1 MGGRTAEA
9 DVGARRASL
18 SVSTG
23 RLERVRRPEPRRA
36 PSPHGAA
43 AGRTRTD
50 PLRAD
55 PEVYASAG
63 RFPKSCVVR
72 PPLLRC
78 LPPPCLPNAS
88 FARSADAACCA
99 LGSTFGEVS
108 GARAPQDFP
117 ALQRSGSR
125 RTPTRG
131 SGRLQGA
138 KAPQDFPALQRSGSR
153 PTPTRGRG
161 SFRALERH
169 KTSHTPTQRQPGYP
183 HPRVG
188 EGSGGRG
195 ATRLPTRQRRGRRP
209 TPLEVRGG

>member
-9 DVGARRASL
+9 DVGARRAPL

-36 PSPHGAA
+36 PSPDGAA

-88 FARSADAACCA
+88 FARSADATAA
-99 LGSTFGEVS
+99 PL
-108 GARAPQDFP
+108 ARH
-117 ALQRSGSR
+117 
-125 RTPTRG
+125 
-131 SGRLQGA
+131 SGR
-138 KAPQDFPALQRSGSR
+138 FRALERHKTSPHSNAAAADV
-153 PTPTRGRG
+153 PPLEVRGGFRALKRHKTSPHSNAAAAGLPPLEVRG
-161 SFRALERH
+161 SFMALERH

-183 HPRVG
+183 HSRFG
-188 EGSGGRG
+188 KASGR
-195 ATRLPTRQRRGRRP
+195 
-209 TPLEVRGG
+209 